1 MIKFEKEVLA
11 NGLTVLIHQDLTTPM
26 AIVNTLYDVGAKDEV
41 ETKTGFAHLFEH
53 LMFGGSANIAS
64 YDEPLQ
70 RAGGSSNA
78 FTSNDITN
86 YYDKLPSQNLET
98 ALWLESD
105 RLLELA
111 FTPKSLEVQRNVVIE
126 EFKQRYIN
134 KPYGDVWKLI
144 REMVYKTHPYKW
156 PTIGKE
162 ISHIEDATME
172 DVKSF
177 FYKHYNP
184 QNAILCV
191 AGNVGKSEVMDMV
204 HKYYND
210 IPAREKYVRDIVNE
224 APQTE
229 YRELE
234 VERDVPVDIQYNIW
248 RSPKRNDMDYYPV
261 DLISDILG
269 RGKSSILYRE
279 LVEKSELCT
288 DVSCFVSGAHEDG
301 MFIIGSNLK
310 EGASFDEVNKR
321 IEQIIYD
328 ELLNEFSERNLE
340 KVKNKVKSARVFEE
354 LGLMEKA
361 LGLCMHELFG
371 NAGHINN
378 EMERYDLVSL
388 EDIKEQ
394 AEKVFRKENE
404 CRLIYK
410 AKKNG

>member
-26 AIVNTLYDVGAKDEV
+26 AIVNTLYDVGAKDEI
-41 ETKTGFAHLFEH
+41 EAKTGFAHLFEH
-53 LMFGGSANIAS
+53 LMFGGSANIGS

-134 KPYGDVWKLI
+134 KPYGDVWKII
-144 REMVYKTHPYKW
+144 REMVYKQHPYKW

-162 ISHIEDATME
+162 ISHIENATME
-172 DVKSF
+172 DVKQF

-191 AGNVGKSEVMDMV
+191 AGNVDKQEVLDLV
-204 HKYYND
+204 YKYYND
-210 IPAREKYVRDIVNE
+210 IPSREKYVRNIPEEPTQNK
-224 APQTE
+224 
-229 YRELE
+229 YREVE
-234 VERDVPVDIQYNIW
+234 VERDVPVNIQYNIW
-248 RSPKRNDMDYYPV
+248 RSPKRNDLDYYPV

-288 DVSCFVSGAHEDG
+288 DVSCFVSGGHEDG

-310 EGASFDEVNKR
+310 EGTDFTEVNKR
-321 IEQIIYD
+321 IEEIVYS
-328 ELLNEFSERNLE
+328 ELEKEFTERNLE
-340 KVKNKVKSARVFEE
+340 KVQNKVKSARVFEE

-378 EMERYDLVSL
+378 EMERYGNVSV
-388 EDIKEQ
+388 EDIKSQ
-394 AEKVFRKENE
+394 AKNIFIKENE
-404 CRLIYK
+404 SRLIYK
-410 AKKNG
+410 AKTNG